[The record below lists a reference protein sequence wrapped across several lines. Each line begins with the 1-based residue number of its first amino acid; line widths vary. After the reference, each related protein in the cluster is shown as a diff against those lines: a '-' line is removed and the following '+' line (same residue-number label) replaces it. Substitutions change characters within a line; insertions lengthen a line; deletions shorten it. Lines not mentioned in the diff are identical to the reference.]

1 MEIQQAKERPD
12 GHQHVCFCF
21 DRIVRESAREQQEDR
36 KGYQDKQTDAADSTI
51 SFASFLT
58 RNFKDSNGS
67 KAIDDGGTN
76 CCGIHDPADRC
87 SAEKRYRQRYKHD
100 QKDGIDR
107 NLFVTEQSVA
117 FRQDAIL
124 SYGIAKTA
132 QGSDHTDQT
141 AEHQ

>member
-67 KAIDDGGTN
+67 KAIDDGGSKCSGVHN
-76 CCGIHDPADRC
+76 PPDRR
-87 SAEKRYRQRYKHD
+87 SSKERYGQRDTQY
-100 QKDGIDR
+100 QKYGIDR
-107 NLFVTEQSVA
+107 NLLITEGSKTPGQNSILRHGVTQSA
-117 FRQDAIL
+117 
-124 SYGIAKTA
+124 
-132 QGSDHTDQT
+132 
-141 AEHQ
+141 